1 VRIAIVETAPLGGL
15 LHYAV
20 QLGDGLAERG
30 HDVELIVPR
39 DNELAEH
46 RGAATMRAVLTPPV
60 RGSDAPPSNRIGRV
74 VRRAGVALRL
84 GRAWSEVVWRANRG
98 DFDVVV
104 LNPGLHL
111 SLSAFGALTLGV
123 VPHRFKIANVA
134 HNVEGLDRFA
144 AEGERRRVSITRA
157 ILRRALARFDL
168 VFVHGERSRRV
179 YRERWPSTR
188 VAVIP
193 HGDERIFGD
202 APPPAD
208 EERILFFGDWNV
220 VKGLPVLMEAFD
232 LLIAERP
239 GVRLTIAGTPYPRDI
254 DVDGIERW
262 ARGHGDAV
270 ELIGRYVAL
279 EEVPGVFGRARVV
292 VTPYVAG
299 FQSGVIHL
307 AMTMARAVVT
317 SDVGDLSSA
326 VRDGETGLVVPP
338 KDPGR
343 LSEALATVVSDPE
356 LAQRYGLAGREKV
369 LADSGW
375 EQVAAEAEAALESLV
390 EGSPERPGPRAQN

>member
-30 HDVELIVPR
+30 HDVELVVPR

-60 RGSDAPPSNRIGRV
+60 RGSDAAPANRVARV

-84 GRAWSEVVWRANRG
+84 ARAWAEVVRESNRG
-98 DFDVVV
+98 EYDVVV
-104 LNPGLHL
+104 LNSGLHL
-111 SLSAFGALTLGV
+111 SLAALGALTLSV

-144 AEGERRRVSITRA
+144 AEGERRRVSITRGV
-157 ILRRALARFDL
+157 LRRALARFDL
-168 VFVHGERSRRV
+168 VFVHGDRSRQLF
-179 YRERWPSTR
+179 RERWPTTR
-188 VAVIP
+188 LAVIP

-202 APPPAD
+202 PPPPAD
-208 EERILFFGDWNV
+208 EERILFFGDWNA
-220 VKGLPVLMEAFD
+220 VKGLPVLMDAFD
-232 LLIAERP
+232 CLVAERP
-239 GVRLTIAGTPYPRDI
+239 TVRLTIAGTPYPRDV
-254 DVDGIERW
+254 DVDGISRW
-262 ARGHGDAV
+262 AGGHNDAV
-270 ELIGRYVAL
+270 ELIGRYIPL
-279 EEVPGVFGRARVV
+279 GEVRGIFGRARVV

-299 FQSGVIHL
+299 FQSGVVHL
-307 AMTMARAVVT
+307 AMTMGRAVVT
-317 SDVGDLSSA
+317 SNVGDLGSA

-338 KDPGR
+338 KDPVR

-356 LAQRYGLAGREKV
+356 LAERYGAAGREKV

-375 EQVAAEAEAALESLV
+375 EQVAAGAEAALESLFD
-390 EGSPERPGPRAQN
+390 GRPNESRPQS